1 VKDNGTFAVR
11 ILQKGYTM
19 GLSCGL
25 VGLPSSGKTVIFN
38 AITAAGVSSYN
49 GSEMNRAVV
58 YVPDQ
63 RLNRLTEIYRPQK
76 VVPATLEVVDIS
88 GLKVDPQRN
97 GHGSRLLGYIKD
109 VEALLHVVRCF
120 EDGSIPFECATIDPV
135 RDIETVDLE
144 LMVVDSN
151 TLENKIKRLAKKVR
165 AGDKDATRDTANC
178 EKVYTAI
185 QQGTPA
191 RKQNLSVKE
200 LASIRE
206 CNLASLKPVL
216 YIANI
221 KSIEDADNR
230 YVKALKRIASDEGAE
245 AIVVCG
251 KDEADISQLSLD
263 ERQEFLRELGLKE
276 SSMERLLSAAYRMLG
291 LINYFTTGEDEVR
304 AWTCRKEDKAPVA
317 AGKIHT
323 DMEKGFIRMEVIRYE
338 DLMELGS
345 EVAISKAGR
354 QHLEGRDYEVQDGDI
369 VAVRFSRGG

>member
-1 VKDNGTFAVR
+1 V
-11 ILQKGYTM
+11 

-49 GSEMNRAVV
+49 GSEMNQAVV
-58 YVPDQ
+58 YVTDQ
-63 RLNRLTEIYRPQK
+63 RLNRLAKIYHPQK
-76 VVPATLEVVDIS
+76 VVPATLEVVDIP
-88 GLKVDPQRN
+88 GLKAGPKRD

-109 VEALLHVVRCF
+109 AEALLHVVRCF
-120 EDGSIPFECATIDPV
+120 EDGSIPSEYETIDPV

-144 LMVVDSN
+144 LMVADSN
-151 TLENKIKRLAKKVR
+151 TLENKIKHLAKKIR
-165 AGDKDATRDTANC
+165 SGDKDAIRDTANC
-178 EKVYTAI
+178 QKVYTAI

-191 RKQNLSVKE
+191 RRQNLSVQE

-230 YVKALKRIASDEGAE
+230 HVKALERIAGDEGAE

-251 KDEADISQLSLD
+251 KDEADISQLILD
-263 ERQEFLRELGLKE
+263 ERQEFLQELGLKE

-291 LINYFTTGEDEVR
+291 LINFFTTGEDEVR

-323 DMEKGFIRMEVIRYE
+323 DMENGFIRMEVIRYE

-345 EVAISKAGR
+345 EAAVSKAGR
-354 QHLEGRDYEVQDGDI
+354 QRLEGRDYEVQDGDI
-369 VAVRFSRGG
+369 VAVRFNPGG